1 MGSESIAHEA
11 KGRMGYWLRSLR
23 ARGIIVDYK
32 TLTLASKTPFSHHC
46 LGFQSRRLFAISGLW
61 HRPSSSSTNQNAAL
75 IIWILLNMWQH
86 SVKKD
91 KKVSFMVFYAKTDNL
106 EKLAK
111 TSTILS
117 IIWKKKDLALS
128 VIACMQTSPIEEIGD
143 VCTRGNASDN
153 DN

>member
-23 ARGIIVDYK
+23 ARGIIVGYK

-46 LGFQSRRLFAISGLW
+46 FSFQSRRLFATSGLW

-91 KKVSFMVFYAKTDNL
+91 KKVSFMVFLCKNWQFRKISKNEHNFEHNL
-106 EKLAK
+106 
-111 TSTILS
+111 
-117 IIWKKKDLALS
+117 KKKRSCTISDCLHA
-128 VIACMQTSPIEEIGD
+128 D
-143 VCTRGNASDN
+143 VSYWGNRRRLHERQCQW
-153 DN
+153 